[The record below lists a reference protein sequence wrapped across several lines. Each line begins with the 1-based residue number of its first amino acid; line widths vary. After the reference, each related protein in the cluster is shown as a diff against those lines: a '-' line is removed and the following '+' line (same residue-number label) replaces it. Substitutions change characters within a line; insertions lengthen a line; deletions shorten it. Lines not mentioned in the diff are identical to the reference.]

1 MPVVSP
7 LGIVTA
13 GILYE
18 SLGYRTTLILAAL
31 AIIIPTALVLTVRD
45 VREVTIHYF
54 TGIEDDHAV
63 AQPSS
68 ENS

>member
-1 MPVVSP
+1 
-7 LGIVTA
+7 VTA

-45 VREVTIHYF
+45 VRNVTIHYF
-54 TGIEDDHAV
+54 TCVKDDDA
-63 AQPSS
+63 AAPRLPD
-68 ENS
+68 